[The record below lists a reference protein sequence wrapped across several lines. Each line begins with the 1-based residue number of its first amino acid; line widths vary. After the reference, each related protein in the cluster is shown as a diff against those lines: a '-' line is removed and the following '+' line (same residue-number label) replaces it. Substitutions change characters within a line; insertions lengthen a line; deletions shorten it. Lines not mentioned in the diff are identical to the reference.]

1 MSSIYERDSY
11 ELEMDIGNYLG
22 IGISGDAFSGPERST
37 LVLGPSRS
45 GKTSSIII
53 PNLLMTDRACVTTST
68 KPDVVALAAE
78 SRRDVPQLMFDPSGT
93 VEPPPG
99 VLSVTFS
106 PVRLA
111 RTWDGAL
118 LATRTLANARR
129 ITQSSYGNDHWSERA
144 AALVAP
150 LLHAAA
156 IKGTSL
162 GRFARDIDRR
172 NGNSGL
178 EVLREH
184 YGESHQSV
192 ALLEGILATDEREK
206 SSIWSSAS
214 GLLDGL
220 RSDSALGSQRFP
232 ELDVDAFLESRG
244 QLHIVAP
251 SRHQAIMTPM
261 VVGMIEEIV
270 HRTYQQFN
278 QGARLALAL
287 DELANVA
294 PLPTLPSIV
303 SEGGGQG
310 VITLACLQDLS
321 QARTRWGV
329 SGEAFL
335 SLFPTAV
342 VLPGIADRPTL
353 ELLSALGGRTPRPQP
368 THALTRRGRLQSV
381 SWSQPER
388 LRLTAAEIAHGRAGM
403 ALGINPSKELEWIR
417 LTPYFRDARFRD
429 YRDRSIDRGRSR

>member
-93 VEPPPG
+93 VETPPG

-156 IKGTSL
+156 IK
-162 GRFARDIDRR
+162 RF
-172 NGNSGL
+172 
-178 EVLREH
+178 
-184 YGESHQSV
+184 
-192 ALLEGILATDEREK
+192 
-206 SSIWSSAS
+206 
-214 GLLDGL
+214 
-220 RSDSALGSQRFP
+220 
-232 ELDVDAFLESRG
+232 
-244 QLHIVAP
+244 
-251 SRHQAIMTPM
+251 
-261 VVGMIEEIV
+261 
-270 HRTYQQFN
+270 
-278 QGARLALAL
+278 
-287 DELANVA
+287 
-294 PLPTLPSIV
+294 
-303 SEGGGQG
+303 
-310 VITLACLQDLS
+310 
-321 QARTRWGV
+321 
-329 SGEAFL
+329 
-335 SLFPTAV
+335 
-342 VLPGIADRPTL
+342 
-353 ELLSALGGRTPRPQP
+353 RTPRW
-368 THALTRRGRLQSV
+368 LTL
-381 SWSQPER
+381 R
-388 LRLTAAEIAHGRAGM
+388 LRSWIAT
-403 ALGINPSKELEWIR
+403 IS
-417 LTPYFRDARFRD
+417 
-429 YRDRSIDRGRSR
+429 